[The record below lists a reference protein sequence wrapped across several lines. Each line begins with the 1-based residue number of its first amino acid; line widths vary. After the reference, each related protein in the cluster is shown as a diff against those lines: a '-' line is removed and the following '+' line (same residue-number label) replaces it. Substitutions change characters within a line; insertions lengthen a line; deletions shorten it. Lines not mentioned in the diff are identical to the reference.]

1 MNQIQERLQKLRALM
16 QERSIDAYMIP
27 TSDFHE
33 SEYVGKHFK
42 CREFMTGFTGS
53 AGTAVITND
62 DAALWTDGRYFV
74 QATAQLEGSTV
85 VLQKMGQEGTPSI
98 KEYLLD
104 KIPQGGTLAFDG
116 RVVNTAEGEELED
129 ALGVKDIA
137 IACQEDLVGEIW
149 EDRPALPA
157 EPVWVLDVKYA
168 GKDAEDKI
176 GDLRK
181 KMENCGATVHILTTL
196 DDIVWLLNIRGN
208 DVDCNPVVLSYL
220 MVTRES
226 LYLYINEAV
235 LDSSVKSYLEE
246 KGVTIRPYDAIYS
259 DVAKMHGETVMLE
272 KSRTNFALTQL
283 LDGTNE
289 IINIQ
294 NPTALMKAIK
304 NPVEIENIKKA
315 HIKDGVAMTKFI
327 YWLKKNIGKIPM
339 DEISVADYLDSL
351 RRGQEGNLG
360 LSFPTISAYGAN
372 AAMCHYS
379 ATEESN
385 AKLEA
390 RGFYLVDSGG
400 QYYEGTTDI
409 TRTIALG
416 ELTDEEREHFTLT
429 LISMLRLGNV
439 RFLYGCRGLNLDYV
453 AREPFWSRGLNF
465 DHGTGHGV
473 GYLLNVHERPNG
485 IRWKMVPERQDN
497 CVLEAGMV
505 TSDEPGIYI
514 EGSHGIRTENL
525 MVCVKDEKNEY
536 GQFMKF
542 EFLTYVPIDLDA
554 IDKSLM
560 RPEDIEHLN
569 QYHKTVYEKISPY
582 LEEEEREWL
591 KEATRAI

>member
-53 AGTAVITND
+53 AGTAVITKD

-74 QATAQLEGSTV
+74 QAAAQLEGSTV

-181 KMENCGATVHILTTL
+181 KMEDCGATVHILTTL

-220 MVTRES
+220 MATRES

-235 LDSSVKSYLEE
+235 LDSSVTGYLKE
-246 KGVTIRPYDAIYS
+246 KGVTIRPYDAIYC
-259 DVAKMHGETVMLE
+259 DVAKLHGETVMLE

-339 DEISVADYLDSL
+339 DEISVADYLNSL

-416 ELTDEEREHFTLT
+416 ELTDGEREHFTLT

-569 QYHKTVYEKISPY
+569 QYHKVVYEKISPY

>member
-53 AGTAVITND
+53 AGTAVITKD

-74 QATAQLEGSTV
+74 QAAAQLEGSTV

-98 KEYLLD
+98 KEYLLE

-149 EDRPALPA
+149 EDRPVLPA

-181 KMENCGATVHILTTL
+181 KMEDCGATVHILTTL

-220 MVTRES
+220 MATRES

-235 LDSSVKSYLEE
+235 LDSSVTGYLKE

-259 DVAKMHGETVMLE
+259 DVAKLHGETVMLE

-304 NPVEIENIKKA
+304 NPVEIENIRKA

-339 DEISVADYLDSL
+339 DEISVADYLNSL

-409 TRTIALG
+409 TRTIAL
-416 ELTDEEREHFTLT
+416 
-429 LISMLRLGNV
+429 
-439 RFLYGCRGLNLDYV
+439 
-453 AREPFWSRGLNF
+453 
-465 DHGTGHGV
+465 
-473 GYLLNVHERPNG
+473 
-485 IRWKMVPERQDN
+485 
-497 CVLEAGMV
+497 
-505 TSDEPGIYI
+505 
-514 EGSHGIRTENL
+514 
-525 MVCVKDEKNEY
+525 
-536 GQFMKF
+536 
-542 EFLTYVPIDLDA
+542 
-554 IDKSLM
+554 
-560 RPEDIEHLN
+560 
-569 QYHKTVYEKISPY
+569 
-582 LEEEEREWL
+582 
-591 KEATRAI
+591 